1 MIGLL
6 AARPGLYVAAAALA
20 AALLWG
26 GWQYVG
32 KLRAER
38 ALLEYQAAAA
48 QVIAERLA
56 ANAALEA
63 EHQRHSQEI
72 TSAYEKRVS
81 VVRGR
86 YAAELERLRDAA
98 SDSSG
103 SALPEAGEPAPG
115 VDAGTNERRF
125 VAALERCEADRERL
139 KALQEWARG
148 IQR

>member
-1 MIGLL
+1 MI
-6 AARPGLYVAAAALA
+6 PPVGLYAAAAALA

-48 QVIAERLA
+48 QVISERLI

-63 EHQRHSQEI
+63 QHQRKTVEV
-72 TSAYEKRVS
+72 TREYEKRVS
-81 VVRGR
+81 TVRGR

-98 SDSSG
+98 AGSG
-103 SALPEAGEPAPG
+103 SSAVPEAGEPAPG
-115 VDAGTNERRF
+115 ADATASERRF
-125 VAALERCEADRERL
+125 VEALERCEADRERL
-139 KALQEWARG
+139 KALQEWASHANHP
-148 IQR
+148 